1 MGVQGPDLG
10 RTDERN
16 LEARVSVVIPAR
28 NEEANIARVLRSLAG
43 QQSIREILVVDDQSE
58 DRTSGILAE
67 LSGEIPRLRTL
78 HMQSLPEGWLG
89 KTHAVAEGARAATG
103 DWLLFTD
110 ADTDHLPGS
119 LAELL
124 GRAEEEHADL
134 LSVSPGQETP
144 TWWEKS
150 VIPTVYVE
158 LSRLFQ
164 FEDVSDPKSS
174 AAAAN
179 GQYVLVRRE
188 VYERSGGHEA
198 VKSEILEDVELARRI
213 KSQGGKLL
221 FLPGARWVRTRMYRS
236 FGEMWRGWSKNLY
249 LLYAGN
255 LRRMLEAVA
264 SLWLLDVVPVLGM
277 VGACLWLA
285 LGRGGMRAEYMML
298 GCVVLG
304 LWRWWTYRRALARL
318 GFDRA
323 LGAYQVIGALLVGL
337 LVLNSARAHL
347 ATGRVEWK
355 GRHYAT
361 KGPK

>member
-1 MGVQGPDLG
+1 MWIEPMSA
-10 RTDERN
+10 N
-16 LEARVSVVIPAR
+16 LRERVSVIIPAR
-28 NEEANIARVLRSLAG
+28 NEEANIARVLRSLTG
-43 QQSIREILVVDDQSE
+43 QKGIREILVVDDQSE
-58 DRTSGILAE
+58 DRTPGILAE
-67 LSGEIPRLRTL
+67 LSSEIPRLRTL
-78 HMQSLPEGWLG
+78 HVQSLPEGWMG
-89 KTHAVAEGARAATG
+89 KTHAAAQGARAATG

-110 ADTDHLPGS
+110 ADTEHLPGG

-124 GRAEEEHADL
+124 GRAEDEHVDL

-158 LSRLFQ
+158 LSRLFR

-179 GQYVLVRRE
+179 GQYLLVRRE
-188 VYERSGGHEA
+188 VYEGSGGHEA

-213 KSQGGKLL
+213 KSRGGKLL

-255 LRRMLEAVA
+255 LRRMLEGVA
-264 SLWLLDVVPVLGM
+264 SLWLLDVVPVLGI

-285 LGRGGMRAEYMML
+285 LGHGSVRTAGVAL
-298 GCVVLG
+298 GCVLVGLG
-304 LWRWWTYRRALARL
+304 RQWTYRRALARL

-323 LGAYQVIGALLVGL
+323 LGAYQVIGALLVGF

-361 KGPK
+361 KGLR